1 MIKIEQ
7 DTVEVEVKKEVVV
20 VDEAVVNEVAAVVQ
34 VIKDDCESDL
44 VEVIFVLESV
54 ISALNI
60 LKFVDIILVKFMKVY
75 VLVLFLLVVYGN
87 LIY

>member
-20 VDEAVVNEVAAVVQ
+20 VDEAVANEAAAVVQ

-54 ISALNI
+54 ISVLNI

>member
-20 VDEAVVNEVAAVVQ
+20 VDEAVVNEVVAVVQ

-54 ISALNI
+54 ISVLNI
-60 LKFVDIILVKFMKVY
+60 LKFVDITLVKFMK

>member
-7 DTVEVEVKKEVVV
+7 DMVEVEVKKEVVV
-20 VDEAVVNEVAAVVQ
+20 VDEAVVNEVVAVVQ

-54 ISALNI
+54 ISVLNI
-60 LKFVDIILVKFMKVY
+60 LKFVDIILVKFMKVN

>member
-20 VDEAVVNEVAAVVQ
+20 VDEAVVNEVVAVVQ

-44 VEVIFVLESV
+44 VEVIFVLELV
-54 ISALNI
+54 ISVLNI

>member
-20 VDEAVVNEVAAVVQ
+20 VDEAVANEAAAVVQ

-54 ISALNI
+54 ISVLNI
-60 LKFVDIILVKFMKVY
+60 LKFVDIILVKFMKV
-75 VLVLFLLVVYGN
+75 LVLFLLVVYGN

>member
-54 ISALNI
+54 ISVLNI

>member
-20 VDEAVVNEVAAVVQ
+20 VDEAVVNEVVAVVQ

-54 ISALNI
+54 ISVLNI
-60 LKFVDIILVKFMKVY
+60 LKFVDIILVKFMKV
-75 VLVLFLLVVYGN
+75 LVLFLLVVYGN

>member
-20 VDEAVVNEVAAVVQ
+20 VDEAVVNEVVAVVQ

-54 ISALNI
+54 ISVLNI

-75 VLVLFLLVVYGN
+75 VLVLFLLVVYDN